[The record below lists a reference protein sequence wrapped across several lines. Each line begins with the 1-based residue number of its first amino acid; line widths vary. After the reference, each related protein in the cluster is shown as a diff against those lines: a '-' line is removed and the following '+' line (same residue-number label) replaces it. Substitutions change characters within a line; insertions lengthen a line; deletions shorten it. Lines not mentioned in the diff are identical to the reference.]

1 MISLVID
8 TSVAVKWLNQDNEA
22 NAGEADKILA
32 DAKNNQVKLFAPE
45 LLKYEVGNAL
55 LFGKKI
61 STRNIRDLMNIF
73 YSLPI
78 TFIAANPDLAS
89 YAYVLANDLKMTY
102 YDASFLSLAKLYN
115 AALVTENIKHQ
126 GKTSEVKVI
135 PLSKY
140 E

>member
-22 NAGEADKILA
+22 NAGEADKILV
-32 DAKNNQVKLFAPE
+32 DAKNNHVKLFAPE
-45 LLKYEVGNAL
+45 LLKYEVGNEL

-61 STRNIRDLMNIF
+61 STRDIRDLMNIF

-89 YAYVLANDLKMTY
+89 YTYVLAKNLEMTY
-102 YDASFLSLAKLYN
+102 YDASFLSLAKQYN
-115 AALVTENIKHQ
+115 ATLVTENIKHQ

-135 PLSKY
+135 PLAKY
-140 E
+140 K

>member
-22 NAGEADKILA
+22 NAEEADKILV
-32 DAKNNQVKLFAPE
+32 DAKNGQIELFAPE

-61 STRNIRDLMNIF
+61 STRDIRDLMNIF

-78 TFIAANPDLAS
+78 TFITANPDLAS
-89 YAYVLANDLKMTY
+89 YTYVLAKNLEITY
-102 YDASFLSLAKLYN
+102 YDASFLSLAKQYN
-115 AALVTENIKHQ
+115 AVLVTENIRHQ

-140 E
+140 K

>member
-8 TSVAVKWLNQDNEA
+8 TSVAVKWLNQDNEE
-22 NAGEADKILA
+22 NAEKADKILV
-32 DAKNNQVKLFAPE
+32 DAKNGQVELLAPE

-89 YAYVLANDLKMTY
+89 YTYVLAKDMKMTY
-102 YDASFLSLAKLYN
+102 YDASFLSLAKLHN

-135 PLSKY
+135 PLAKY
-140 E
+140 K